1 VKVLLLGLILA
12 VGRTPAHH
20 SIAPYDLIH
29 GTIIEG
35 VVTSFRW
42 ENPHAHIL
50 LDVTGE
56 NYIVEHWNIELESP
70 NILGRLGWTRDT
82 LKPKDRAMVTGGRA
96 RNGTFNLRAVSV
108 QLADGR
114 KLQALPPPE
123 N

>member
-1 VKVLLLGLILA
+1 MKVLLLSLILA

-82 LKPKDRAMVTGGRA
+82 LTPKDRVMITGGRA